1 MLNKKLIA
9 GSVLAVVSASASA
22 VPTFTYTAD
31 SVSKQGAASLADLTL
46 PEVVITSGA
55 EYSDDDL
62 IVIDYNVPL
71 ASGYTPASTL
81 AMYASCMDGDTTP
94 ALQTGTAT
102 ENGGELTLG
111 LLSTDAAAGS
121 VTYRV
126 TNVDYTV
133 ATAGGGG
140 ATDCVTSN
148 DSSVGAV
155 VSLGATVE
163 VDAQAALAA
172 GSVTGTYHATLP
184 NGLTDIDGGS
194 IAIAFVVGSGATA
207 VTTSAMA
214 SFVDQFSDA
223 DGTGATTANTD
234 LSGEIDVTVTAA
246 PRSEFT
252 YAAPTANDQVDQGVV
267 TLLNDTSLDQPATPT
282 GITFTLA
289 GDFSFLVDSDDT
301 TAGIQNSAFS
311 INLDPGT
318 GADDFSPTTITTSA
332 ITWTVTEDNAGTPV
346 ALTQIDDITV
356 DFDNAVNGDGT
367 VAMEDGEFEY
377 TVSIAYEDTGTDGAG
392 TDKAADSVPLTTGAD
407 FGEWT
412 LNGSETIVSNY
423 PLSDAVVQFVW
434 VTNTGSQDAGI
445 YAEAIG
451 GTGAQTMASC
461 YIGDSL
467 QGQIERITDELNT
480 CLAAAGMTAGR
491 AEVTIT
497 VNAASTDIGVYAGYK
512 HIEDADRLNL
522 TQ

>member
-62 IVIDYNVPL
+62 IVIDYNVAL

-81 AMYASCMDGDTTP
+81 AMYATCMDGSATP
-94 ALQTGTAT
+94 VLLTGTAT

-133 ATAGGGG
+133 ATAGGAG
-140 ATDCVTSN
+140 AGDCVTSN

-184 NGLTDIDGGS
+184 NGVTDIDGGS
-194 IAIAFVVGSGATA
+194 IALAFVTGAGAAA

-252 YAAPTANDQVDQGVV
+252 GTPNTQVDQGVV
-267 TLLNDTSLDQPATPT
+267 TLVDDTTLDQAASPK
-282 GITFTLA
+282 GITFTLL

-311 INLDPGT
+311 ITLDPGT
-318 GADDFSPTTITTSA
+318 GAGDVTYSPTTITTSA
-332 ITWTVTEDNAGTPV
+332 ITWTVTEDDATTPV
-346 ALTQIDDITV
+346 ALSQIDDITV
-356 DFDNAVNGDGT
+356 DFNNAVNGTGS

-392 TDKAADSVPLTTGAD
+392 ADKVADSFPLTTGAD

-412 LNGSETIVSNY
+412 LNGSETTISNY

-434 VTNTGSQDAGI
+434 VTNIGSQDAGI